1 MPETKTFNDVC
12 DVIRSVVKLEDGVTI
27 TPESSLVDDLGVDS
41 LDLVSLFLDVQ
52 DTFGVVIDEDDL
64 SKIVTVGDLVGHVS
78 GERTSSQA
86 A

>member
-1 MPETKTFNDVC
+1 MPETKIFQDVC
-12 DVIRSVVKLEDGVTI
+12 AVIRSVVKLEDGVTI
-27 TPESSLVDDLGVDS
+27 APESSLVDDLGVDS

-64 SKIVTVGDLVGHVS
+64 GKIVTVKDLVAYI
-78 GERTSSQA
+78 GEQRTSSQA